1 LNEEPRQATIR
12 DTLLTLRRR
21 RFVILGI
28 TIVGALVAFGLSLT
42 QKKVYTAQASLQAQ
56 NIQENAGFANI
67 LPQNTQLPAQTSAQ
81 LVQTAS
87 RDAVVQRVKAIL
99 HSPKTIE
106 QLRSDLSFTQD
117 PTSNLVLVQG
127 TGSTAAGAS
136 QLANAAAQAVA
147 EVSNNEARVYFARIA
162 KTLDREANNLTN
174 GLSRKKLNSLS
185 VKQQQQLQNNAQRA
199 KTLEDNAAR
208 ILTFS
213 QVVNLA
219 QVTEQATPPG
229 SPSSPHPI
237 RNVIIGG
244 VAGLFVSL
252 LVTWFLESID
262 RRLRR
267 PDEAESLVGLPVL
280 GALAKGALGKNPTVE
295 DHGVLDAARMVNTN
309 VRFLSGDPNDPPRSV
324 LVTSPLPE
332 EGKTTVAL
340 GLALAAAESGVRT
353 LLIEADVHRPVHADR
368 LGLRKEPGLT
378 DYLRGDAAPRDIV
391 QVHPVVTTDKAKT
404 NGHGNGD
411 GPVLACITAGKYAP
425 RTSGDFW
432 SKRLGDMLGQVRQA
446 YDLVIIDSAPLL
458 AVAETSELVP
468 GVDAVVFC
476 VRLGRTTAEQA
487 KAGREALLRLPEKP
501 AGMVI
506 TELGS
511 EASGYYGYGSYA
523 YGHQAYHAKSPV

>member
-21 RFVILGI
+21 KFVILGV

-42 QKKVYTAQASLQAQ
+42 QKKVYSAQASLQAQ
-56 NIQENAGFANI
+56 NLQQNAGFANI

-99 HSPKTIE
+99 HSPKTID
-106 QLRSDLSFTQD
+106 QLRSEVSFTQD
-117 PTSNLVLVQG
+117 PTSNLVLVEG
-127 TGSTAAGAS
+127 TSSTASEAS
-136 QLANAAAQAVA
+136 QLANAAAQAIA
-147 EVSNNEARVYFARIA
+147 DVSNNEARVYFARIA
-162 KTLDREANNLTN
+162 KTLDREANNLAN

-219 QVTEQATPPG
+219 SVTEQATPPG
-229 SPSSPHPI
+229 SPSSPHPV
-237 RNVIIGG
+237 RNVIIGAI
-244 VAGLFVSL
+244 AGLFVGL

-280 GALAKGALGKNPTVE
+280 GAVAKGSLGKTPTGG
-295 DHGVLDAARMVNTN
+295 DDGVLDACRMVNTN
-309 VRFLSGDPNDPPRSV
+309 VRFLSGDPGDPPRSV

-340 GLALAAAESGVRT
+340 GLALSAAASGVRT

-368 LGLRKEPGLT
+368 LGLRKEPGLA
-378 DYLRGDAAPRDIV
+378 DYLRGDAAPRDVV
-391 QVHPVVTTDKAKT
+391 QVHPVVDHAKPKT
-404 NGHGNGD
+404 NGATNGN

-425 RTSGDFW
+425 RAAGDIW
-432 SKRLGDMLGQVRQA
+432 SKRFADMLEQVRQA
-446 YDLVIIDSAPLL
+446 YELVVIDTAPLL
-458 AVAETSELVP
+458 AVAETSEIVP
-468 GVDAVVFC
+468 SVDAVVFC
-476 VRLGRTTAEQA
+476 VRIGRTTAEQA
-487 KAGREALLRLPEKP
+487 KAGREALMRLPDKP

-511 EASGYYGYGSYA
+511 DAGGYYGYGSYA
-523 YGHQAYHAKSPV
+523 YGHQAYRAKSPA